1 MAMHVKV
8 RTSLFL
14 VCFGLLTL
22 VIVAC
27 TQSNRFSA
35 CAEIDAAANAIKGG
49 DASLA
54 VAALCKHAH
63 SPDSFVRTQVV
74 MVASDLGPTLDGPL
88 RERCMAIVGEAISD
102 PSGYVLH
109 ASLQGIGN
117 YESSAER
124 YIDSL
129 LTISARQNYPN
140 AEFALESLSRIGP
153 GHRKVGDRLVEAIVE
168 EGPDLGRQ
176 GFPCRGT
183 ALRALRSWED
193 RACPWFRQMQRIL
206 HSWQEDRMSR
216 LPIPADEH
224 DGPARWARQHE
235 DVEFEILTDT
245 IEKLAKVC
253 AAHGVEAGTGLDKDR
268 VRRPKPEEGRE

>member
-1 MAMHVKV
+1 MAMHVKA

-102 PSGYVLH
+102 PPLC
-109 ASLQGIGN
+109 Q
-117 YESSAER
+117 
-124 YIDSL
+124 
-129 LTISARQNYPN
+129 
-140 AEFALESLSRIGP
+140 
-153 GHRKVGDRLVEAIVE
+153 
-168 EGPDLGRQ
+168 
-176 GFPCRGT
+176 
-183 ALRALRSWED
+183 
-193 RACPWFRQMQRIL
+193 
-206 HSWQEDRMSR
+206 
-216 LPIPADEH
+216 
-224 DGPARWARQHE
+224 
-235 DVEFEILTDT
+235 
-245 IEKLAKVC
+245 
-253 AAHGVEAGTGLDKDR
+253 
-268 VRRPKPEEGRE
+268 